1 MAIKKSAKGRSI
13 IISPTVITLMVA
25 VALIAGVQFQK
36 MSGDLGFDTRSR
48 AGNSAPSGPHFN
60 LNIIGVPKDK
70 TASMTGSA
78 GHRIFV
84 PLAGKCNITLSP
96 GEFQVLDGNC
106 TDNNGAAFQL
116 PNPDPNND
124 GVTEYSVYAR
134 ALGKPGG
141 KSTTTTCATDPVTG
155 EIYCSVYSM
164 VLIRE
169 KGKSSF
175 SNVSQQLLYI
185 YYDLNGDGKPERYN
199 LFNEALQDYFWSYD
213 NNGLKLAQLRFYD
226 VSTYVNP

>member
-1 MAIKKSAKGRSI
+1 MR
-13 IISPTVITLMVA
+13 
-25 VALIAGVQFQK
+25 
-36 MSGDLGFDTRSR
+36 
-48 AGNSAPSGPHFN
+48 
-60 LNIIGVPKDK
+60 
-70 TASMTGSA
+70 
-78 GHRIFV
+78 
-84 PLAGKCNITLSP
+84 
-96 GEFQVLDGNC
+96 DGNC

-213 NNGLKLAQLRFYD
+213 NNGLKLAQLRLYD